1 MTERPTSKMWIALY
15 AWAVVPT
22 SLLLWLI
29 THVWDSAP
37 GIIREQGGAPE
48 RLGLG
53 LIAMLGALGGYV
65 RWMHWLSRSK
75 WGAGD
80 LEVWLLDSALTPLKG
95 AALAVPFTLLLR
107 AGIVNPG
114 VSEGGGGVNWIGL
127 YGIAAL
133 TGLFAPEAV
142 EQLERVFRAM
152 FGVEKRTEDVD
163 ERGGSK

>member
-1 MTERPTSKMWIALY
+1 
-15 AWAVVPT
+15 VPT
-22 SLLLWLI
+22 SILLWLI
-29 THVWDSAP
+29 THVWESAP
-37 GIIREQGGAPE
+37 GIVRDEGAIQE

-75 WGAGD
+75 WGAGQ
-80 LEVWLLDSALTPLKG
+80 LSLWLLDSVLTPLKG

-107 AGIVNPG
+107 AGIVNPATG
-114 VSEGGGGVNWIGL
+114 EGGGGVNWIGL

-142 EQLERVFRAM
+142 DQLERVFSAI
-152 FGVEKRTEDVD
+152 FGVEKTRAMQDVRS
-163 ERGGSK
+163 EQEESK